1 MPRAR
6 LVVLVL
12 LICTAAPLSAAAPDW
27 ARRVLAF
34 QKLQGATAEARRWAA
49 EALVAA
55 PTTTRATRNAAG
67 DYVIATSEG
76 ALASGTFHAAALGDD
91 LRLAVSDDGSWM
103 VAGSRA
109 VLHDGALETDPARV
123 AAIHAD
129 MGSFRRLAFRPA
141 GSAYPARATPAA
153 KVMALESGTD
163 EASRV
168 NVVVD
173 TTPPR
178 VVRLEVVIHPE
189 DPLMTRRATPP
200 GVAVGL
206 VPCHVE
212 VTFSE
217 LMAEA
222 PTCLLTQVGRNAR
235 PVGLLEDHNPRYLF
249 LLAVDASPDA
259 AGAATLAF
267 EGRDRAGN
275 ELDPTDPSTSQARAV
290 LVDPLPPDLWRFDT
304 AGPGIAATVPADG
317 ATVAGASFPTVI
329 RALIADYRLADPA
342 SLDTNDTSGVDWDSV
357 GRPGGLALRLFT
369 PSGREI
375 TGVMVARIPALE
387 LLLPDVTD
395 PALGI
400 FPDTDGDGLAD
411 PDEGTYRMELSLVD
425 RVGNGTSR
433 SASWGLDATPIAE
446 RNVAVSLRPVM
457 SSPVENP
464 SNPIPA
470 QGTAVRRLDAVEV
483 TSTDSEFDPARSTAR
498 LLFYGGEPGHVPVEI
513 RTELEHTATGL
524 VLTVL
529 RDQDGDGTDD
539 FENPAPGQ
547 YLPPGTVDPR
557 WGRNDGRYE
566 VALDIVDRAG
576 NHSTQQR
583 ILVLDTTAPVVGPT
597 FPGAQVT
604 LGAPLRMVDA
614 VIRDPRASSG
624 AEGSGI
630 DLSTSTIRLV
640 FQGNDTVPAQDVN
653 GAGFVHSP
661 NDSDPT
667 QPGYNPADHDPKL
680 LFEVLDPTGHV
691 QSLPEDGSWD
701 GVYRIEL
708 VVYDEAGNQVEG
720 TASFTYS
727 AATTGVTTT
736 PLELVLP

>member
-1 MPRAR
+1 MPR

-12 LICTAAPLSAAAPDW
+12 FLCAATTVGAAAPDW

-34 QKLQGATAEARRWAA
+34 QKLQGTTPEARRWATA
-49 EALVAA
+49 ALLEA

-67 DYVIATSEG
+67 DYVIATSDG
-76 ALASGTFHAAALGDD
+76 VLVSGTFHAADLGAD
-91 LRLAVSDDGSWM
+91 LRLAVSDDGSW
-103 VAGSRA
+103 VAAGTKA

-141 GSAYPARATPAA
+141 GSVASSASPPAARALA
-153 KVMALESGTD
+153 VEDGTD
-163 EASRV
+163 EAARV
-168 NVVVD
+168 DVVVD

-178 VVRLEVVIHPE
+178 IVRLEIVIHPE
-189 DPLMTRRATPP
+189 DPLLTRRGTPP
-200 GVAVGL
+200 GVLVGL

-217 LMAEA
+217 PLAEA
-222 PTCLLTQVGRNAR
+222 PRCLLTQSLGSPR
-235 PVGLLEDHNPRYLF
+235 PLGLLQDANPRYLF
-249 LLAVDASPDA
+249 LLAVDASPGA

-275 ELDPTDPSTSQARAV
+275 ELDPADPTTSQPRAV
-290 LVDPLPPDLWRFDT
+290 VVDPLPPSLWRFDT
-304 AGPGIAATVPADG
+304 AGPGITATVPADG
-317 ATVAGASFPTVI
+317 ATVAGTAFPTVI
-329 RALIADYRLADPA
+329 RALLADYRLADPA

-357 GRPGGLALRLFT
+357 GRPGGLAIRLFT
-369 PSGREI
+369 PSGRQI
-375 TGVMVARIPALE
+375 AGVAVARIPALE

-395 PALGI
+395 PGLGI
-400 FPDTDGDGLAD
+400 FTDRDGDGLAD
-411 PDEGTYRMELSLVD
+411 PDEGTYRIELTLVD
-425 RVGNGTSR
+425 RVGNQSTATS
-433 SASWGLDATPIAE
+433 SWGLDATPIPE
-446 RNVAVSLRPVM
+446 RNVAVSLRPVLTT
-457 SSPVENP
+457 PVENP
-464 SNPIPA
+464 VNPIPA
-470 QGTAVRRLDAVEV
+470 EGTAVRRLDAVEI
-483 TSTDSEFDPARSTAR
+483 TSTDPEFDPARSTAR
-498 LLFYGGEPGHVPVEI
+498 LLFYGGEPGHVPVEV
-513 RTELEHTATGL
+513 RTKLQHTATGL

-529 RDQDGDGTDD
+529 RDQDGDGSDD

-547 YLPPGTVDPR
+547 YLPPGAVDPR
-557 WGRNDGRYE
+557 WGRNDGSYE
-566 VALDIVDRAG
+566 VALDVVDLAG

-583 ILVLDTTAPVVGPT
+583 LLVLDTTAPVVGTT
-597 FPGAQVT
+597 FPGSQVT

-624 AEGSGI
+624 ADGSGV
-630 DLSTSTIRLV
+630 DLTTSSIRLV
-640 FQGNDTVPAQDVN
+640 FQGNDAVPAQDVN
-653 GAGFVHSP
+653 GAGFVHEP

-667 QPGYNPADHDPKL
+667 QPGYNPDDHHPKL
-680 LFEVLDPTGHV
+680 LFEILDPTGHV

-727 AATTGVTTT
+727 AATTGITTT